1 MTKSNCLI
9 APKWALLKYVKTTLS
24 QSMQPY
30 PETKNLFMFG
40 KFLDIFIG
48 FLDVTDVILTNVI
61 K

>member
-30 PETKNLFMFG
+30 PETKHLFMFG
-40 KFLDIFIG
+40 EFLDIIIG
-48 FLDVTDVILTNVI
+48 LLDVTDVILTNVI